1 MESPVA
7 QLENRLASAASDK
20 TKRWWE
26 QYLRNVITFFGVG
39 IPKIREIL
47 SELYDSNNLRAYTP
61 EEQIAVACRFI
72 SHPSA
77 EIKLAGILCYQ
88 LYLLD
93 SAEPSILIDSI
104 EKLFGQR
111 HVFDWNTCD
120 WLCVRVLTPLIDRF
134 GEAVATRVFRWKD
147 EAYLWQAR
155 ASVVA
160 FAQAKN
166 LARYLPYILSAAS
179 VLIRRDERF
188 AKTAAGW
195 ALREIWKID
204 PSVTTGFLKGHAVF
218 LTTEVA
224 NNALKYTGTDKK
236 KRIKETIKGQRSV
249 EREA

>member
-1 MESPVA
+1 MESLVA

-20 TKRWWE
+20 AKRWWE

-77 EIKLAGILCYQ
+77 V
-88 LYLLD
+88 LD

-224 NNALKYTGTDKK
+224 NNALKYTGTDEK